1 MKLSIKECFSF
12 GWTTF
17 KKRPWI
23 FVKAGLALALVSVVF
38 NIMSSAIQF
47 GFESTTSPLAIILFL
62 VAFGLLS
69 LVSIYISIVL
79 NNMGVTQFYLR
90 AHESVETLTVKDLWA
105 PRPFWKYVLTSILVA
120 LAFLIG
126 IILLIVPGI
135 VAMLVFGMS
144 LYLVMDR
151 GMEPVLALKES
162 ARITKGNRWRLFG
175 LYLAILGL
183 NIVGVLLLVVGL
195 LVTVPVT
202 MLAAVHAYK
211 ILSGSQT
218 LVTA

>member
-1 MKLSIKECFSF
+1 MKLSVKECLSF

-23 FVKAGLALALVSVVF
+23 FVKAGVALALVSIAF

-47 GFESTTSPLAIILFL
+47 GFEATASPLAIILFL
-62 VAFGLLS
+62 IAFVLLS
-69 LVSIYISIVL
+69 LVSVYINIVL

-90 AHESVETLTVKDLWA
+90 AHENTETLTVKDLWA
-105 PRPFWKYVLTSILVA
+105 PRPFWKYVFTTILVA
-120 LAFLIG
+120 FAFLLG

-135 VAMLVFGMS
+135 IAMLMFGMS

-151 GMEPVLALKES
+151 GMDPVPAMKES
-162 ARITKGNRWRLFG
+162 ARITKGNRWRLLG
-175 LYLAILGL
+175 LYAAILGL
-183 NIVGVLLLVVGL
+183 NIVGMLLLVVGL

-211 ILSGSQT
+211 T
-218 LVTA
+218 LAGNQPAAVV